1 MYDKQGNDYF
11 LSNSIPPQP
20 LTTLGGYVYSLSFN
34 PKIGYY
40 LTRQSNFKLPS
51 KIYGANNTNKDIIV
65 KAFDDNVG
73 RCTGVVLECY
83 QGTGKSLTATQVCD
97 HYSKQNVPVILIQEE
112 YYGGLFENFLASIKE
127 KCVVLV
133 DEFEKL
139 YKEPESIASLLRVL
153 DGGIKTHKLWLLT
166 ANENVLAD
174 NKYQFLNN
182 RPSRIRYTFTYKTLD
197 PVVIRNY
204 AEDNLINK
212 DYVDIILT
220 ESSKFTV
227 FTMDILQALVSEIN
241 AYTGTGNPTQ
251 TIKYLNT
258 KNGLS
263 LDTIKYKIKASLKYK
278 GKEFLIESSENK
290 NSFFWINTPLD
301 IAKFLKG
308 RTKTLKFIES
318 EEFCDSV
325 VHPHL
330 QRGSTLDYLSEFN
343 DTQYT
348 PTWITNKQ
356 GHKEIKPERYFYLN
370 LELNNP
376 VFVRDFNAKQD
387 PITKEMTLFYKDPE
401 TEFNF
406 SLTPIYELAEP
417 AFKFTL

>member
-1 MYDKQGNDYF
+1 MYTKQGNDYF
-11 LSNSIPPQP
+11 LSNLIAQP
-20 LTTLGGYVYSLSFN
+20 VTTLGGNVYSLNFN
-34 PKIGYY
+34 PKDGYY
-40 LTRQSNFKLPS
+40 LSRQSNFKLPS

-65 KAFDDNVG
+65 KAFDGNVG
-73 RCTGVVLECY
+73 RCTGVVLEGY

-97 HYSKQNVPVILIQEE
+97 HYSKQGVPVILIQEE

-174 NKYQFLNN
+174 SKYQFLNN

-197 PVVIRNY
+197 PVLIRNY

-212 DYVDIILT
+212 EYVDIILK

-241 AYTGTGNPTQ
+241 AYTGTDDPTQ
-251 TIKYLNT
+251 TTKYLNT

-278 GKEFLIESSENK
+278 GKEFLIESSEK
-290 NSFFWINTPLD
+290 DKPFFWLNSPLEV
-301 IAKFLKG
+301 AKFLKG
-308 RTKTLKFIES
+308 YTKTLYFIES
-318 EEFCDSV
+318 EDFCDDIDHKYLTQGSNFDY
-325 VHPHL
+325 VH
-330 QRGSTLDYLSEFN
+330 EFTE
-343 DTQYT
+343 TQYT
-348 PTWITNKQ
+348 PTWIEDDKGN
-356 GHKEIKPERYFYLN
+356 KEIKKEFNFYLN
-370 LELNNP
+370 LDLRNP
-376 VFVRDFNAKQD
+376 IFVRDFNVKQD